1 MTEQEVRAGCEALS
15 QQLKDVSSSDV
26 RRAEEVGRY
35 PQNFYHMSKEPKAST
50 LEPDL
55 DTEERKQLI
64 AERERLFSQKGLV
77 TIICTI
83 SLAAF
88 LQGHVQSSI
97 NAGSLFARTDIKGT
111 ELNEWQLGGMNAS
124 PFLGAA
130 LLGAPL
136 SLPVNYCVGRRGAL
150 GLSAILIVASSIGA
164 AFSRTWIQVLG
175 ARIIG
180 GLGKS
185 PFHPLY
191 EFWYMIKCRIV
202 IADKG
207 ARDGY
212 QSCERANPCLRN
224 CCRVLERIYAS
235 RMAVM
240 VSHVQVWYQV

>member
-1 MTEQEVRAGCEALS
+1 MTEQEIRVGCEALS
-15 QQLKDVSSSDV
+15 QQLKDVSSREV

-55 DTEERKQLI
+55 DGEERRQLI

-97 NAGSLFARTDIKGT
+97 NAGSLFARTNSTATGT
-111 ELNEWQLGGMNAS
+111 NLTEWELGGMNAS

-150 GLSAILIVASSIGA
+150 GLSAILIIASSIGA
-164 AFSRTWIQVLG
+164 AFSQTWIQVLG

-185 PFHPLY
+185 LFHPLF
-191 EFWYMIKCRIV
+191 EFWYVIK
-202 IADKG
+202 
-207 ARDGY
+207 
-212 QSCERANPCLRN
+212 
-224 CCRVLERIYAS
+224 
-235 RMAVM
+235 
-240 VSHVQVWYQV
+240 

>member
-1 MTEQEVRAGCEALS
+1 MS
-15 QQLKDVSSSDV
+15 QQLKNVLPAEV

-35 PQNFYHMSKEPKAST
+35 PQNFYHMSKEGVKST

-55 DTEERKQLI
+55 DEEERKQVV

-97 NAGSLFARTDIKGT
+97 NAGSLFARTSPSGT
-111 ELNEWQLGGMNAS
+111 NLTEWQLGGMNAS

-150 GLSAILIVASSIGA
+150 GLSAILIVASSLGA
-164 AFSRTWIQVLG
+164 AFSRTWVQVLG

-180 GLGKS
+180 GVGKS
-185 PFHPLY
+185 PLQSLFD
-191 EFWYMIKCRIV
+191 FWNQIKC
-202 IADKG
+202 
-207 ARDGY
+207 
-212 QSCERANPCLRN
+212 
-224 CCRVLERIYAS
+224 
-235 RMAVM
+235 
-240 VSHVQVWYQV
+240 